1 VTIYCIS
8 CVSRKQ
14 AGAHPARDLYTSDWF
29 RKARAVVEAQLKPGD
44 KVFILS
50 ALYGAVEWTQEIE
63 TYDARLTD
71 KSGDYLRRW
80 HTEVARTLLEQA
92 LPPETPETLRV
103 GVDIVVYAGEQYR
116 RLWPGLLAVWSQIP
130 LRLNVPLEGLGIGQQ
145 VSALMKMAADQ
156 TIRPEV
162 FGEVSHAPLSHAER
176 GQRGQEGVHG

>member
-1 VTIYCIS
+1 MTIYCIS

-50 ALYGAVEWTQEIE
+50 ALYGAVEWSEVIE

-71 KSGDYLRRW
+71 KNGDYLRRW
-80 HTEVARTLLEQA
+80 HTEVARTLKQA
-92 LPPETPETLRV
+92 LPPETAETIRV
-103 GVDIVVYAGEQYR
+103 GVDIVVYAGERYR
-116 RLWPGLLAVWSQIP
+116 SIWPALLGCWTEIP

-145 VSALMKMAADQ
+145 VSTLMKMAQ
-156 TIRPEV
+156 EV
-162 FGEVSHAPLSHAER
+162 SHAER
-176 GQRGQEGVHG
+176 GQEGAHG